1 MASTLQTNKSFVQV
15 AKIGELNDG
24 TMKEVKVGEHEI
36 FLARVGDKYYAA
48 DNICPH
54 MGGKLGRGKLEGTVV
69 TCPQHASK
77 FDLIDGRVIR
87 WTDWTGIKASVSK
100 LFRAPRPIITYP
112 VKIEEEDILV
122 EI

>member
-1 MASTLQTNKSFVQV
+1 MTDQTQTKRFIQV
-15 AKIGELNDG
+15 AKTSDLIDG
-24 TMKEVKVGEHEI
+24 TMKEIKVGEQEV
-36 FLARVGDKYYAA
+36 FLARVRGKFYAA

-69 TCPQHASK
+69 TCPRHASK

-87 WTDWTGIKASVSK
+87 WTDWTGIKASISK

-112 VKIEEEDILV
+112 VQVDGDNILIEI
-122 EI
+122 

>member
-1 MASTLQTNKSFVQV
+1 MSEPVQTKRFVQV
-15 AKIGELNDG
+15 AKTSDLKDG
-24 TMKEVKVGEHEI
+24 IMKEIIVGDHEV
-36 FLARVGDKYYAA
+36 FLARVKDKIYAA

-54 MGGKLGRGKLEGTVV
+54 MGGKLGQGKLEGTVV
-69 TCPQHASK
+69 TCPRHASK

-87 WTDWTGIKASVSK
+87 WTDWTGVKASVSK

-112 VKIEEEDILV
+112 VKIDGNNILI